1 MAGLLVVLLQ
11 LLPVPQDVQWE
22 CEDHT
27 QAFRTVQGHDLVFD
41 CEGWR
46 WWTEDALIAADGEVQ
61 ADTRVMRRN

>member
-27 QAFRTVQGHDLVFD
+27 EAYRTVLGQDLVFD
-41 CEGWR
+41 CADWR
-46 WWTEDALIAADGEVQ
+46 WYTEAELLAAEDS
-61 ADTRVMRRN
+61 AS